1 MNRPLFLCLIF
12 ALGVQAQSPSLLD
25 RINAPDKIVPSI
37 SQTLTGTWMLELRP
51 AGVPIVAPAIVTYL
65 AEGTAVGPTSDGNH
79 SNSQGVWVRVGDRKF
94 IQTMFIFLFDEKRV
108 MSGMQKVRIAV
119 NLSADGATIQGSVDR
134 LLLDRE
140 GKETAIFT
148 GGSFRGVRLAP
159 EKTSDFDSFLKEN

>member
-1 MNRPLFLCLIF
+1 MNRPLFLCLTF
-12 ALGVQAQSPSLLD
+12 ALGVQAQSPGLLD

-94 IQTMFIFLFDEKRV
+94 IQTMFIFFFDEKRV
-108 MSGMQKVRIAV
+108 INGMQKVRIAV
-119 NLSADGATIQGSVDR
+119 SLSADASALRKGGTWPLPARTGKGA
-134 LLLDRE
+134 
-140 GKETAIFT
+140 
-148 GGSFRGVRLAP
+148 
-159 EKTSDFDSFLKEN
+159 

>member
-12 ALGVQAQSPSLLD
+12 AFGVQAQSPSLLD

-94 IQTMFIFLFDEKRV
+94 IQTMFIFFFDEKRV
-108 MSGMQKVRIAV
+108 INGMQKVRIAV
-119 NLSADGATIQGSVDR
+119 SLSADASALRKDGTWPLPARTGKGA
-134 LLLDRE
+134 
-140 GKETAIFT
+140 
-148 GGSFRGVRLAP
+148 
-159 EKTSDFDSFLKEN
+159 